1 MMITLV
7 CCSCYFDL
15 MLYMKNK
22 LPQVFRDAVSGCLKS
37 VGKITDMREKEK
49 KCIDFIEIQNDSVII
64 VCLNCLQY
72 QIQLTDRKRF
82 INILLEGECFN
93 FKKKSHVLCVNALC
107 GRIISANEMCW
118 GCISQCCKVFLFYDF
133 YRFFLE

>member
-22 LPQVFRDAVSGCLKS
+22 LPQVFRDAISGCLKS

-49 KCIDFIEIQNDSVII
+49 KCIDFTEIQNDSVII

-93 FKKKSHVLCVNALC
+93 FKENHTCFVLTHFVEKLFQQTKCVGVVYHNA
-107 GRIISANEMCW
+107 A
-118 GCISQCCKVFLFYDF
+118 KYFYSMTFTDSF
-133 YRFFLE
+133 